1 MSHELET
8 AAADSIGGF
17 FRRRPEAEELAPVGS
32 PCANCATPL
41 MGPWCYACGQ
51 LGEDFHR
58 SIWKL
63 VLEAVEGLVH
73 FDGRVWRT
81 VPDLF
86 RNPAKLTRDYLE
98 GRRAPQVPPFRL
110 FLVVLLAI
118 FVFGSLGGRGGVG
131 ATTMVG
137 SDASGR
143 VHVETRTLEQLTPA
157 ERAQAE
163 QAVDQAMGQA
173 ASHMSGPGLGA
184 FGWLRGRLDKVL
196 SDPDRFEMTMERW
209 SERFAFLTLPM
220 SAALLSL
227 VFLGDRRFFVFDHTI
242 FSLHSLSAVGLM
254 YAAATG
260 LQTLTGGLSA
270 WILAAAPVHLFFHM
284 RGVYGTGV
292 FGTLARMAFLF
303 VFSAMGG
310 LMILTG
316 LVAVGLF
323 GMGG

>member
-8 AAADSIGGF
+8 AAADAAGGF
-17 FRRRPEAEELAPVGS
+17 FRRRPEAEDLAPVGS

-63 VLEAVEGLVH
+63 LLEAVEGVIH

-86 RNPAKLTRDYLE
+86 RDPAKLTRDYLE
-98 GRRAPQVPPFRL
+98 GHRAPQVPPFRL

-118 FVFGSLGGRGGVG
+118 FVFGALGGRGGVG
-131 ATTMVG
+131 AATTIDT
-137 SDASGR
+137 DATGR
-143 VHVETRTLEQLTPA
+143 VHVETHTLEQLTPA
-157 ERAQAE
+157 ERTRTE

-173 ASHMSGPGLGA
+173 ASQMSGPGLGA
-184 FGWLRGRLDKVL
+184 FSWLRARLDKVL
-196 SDPDRFEMTMERW
+196 SDPDRFEMTLERW

-227 VFLGDRRFFVFDHTI
+227 AFLGDRRFFVFDHTI

-260 LQTLTGGLSA
+260 LQALTGGFSA
-270 WILAAAPVHLFFHM
+270 VILAAAPVHLFVHM
-284 RGVYGTGV
+284 RGVYRTSV
-292 FGTLARMAFLF
+292 VGTLARMAFLF
-303 VFSAMGG
+303 VLSALGG
-310 LMILTG
+310 VFILTG
-316 LVAVGLF
+316 LIAVGLF
-323 GMGG
+323 GMGA